1 VMLPTSAISS
11 HWIEIIS
18 NSSLREIMNRCRQIN
33 SLLFSFVNQLFI
45 NQVMRRFFY
54 LSECRSCLMVL
65 DCLHFYVFVPSK

>member
-1 VMLPTSAISS
+1 VMLATSFISS

-45 NQVMRRFFY
+45 NQVMRRFF
-54 LSECRSCLMVL
+54 LPFRVQVL
-65 DCLHFYVFVPSK
+65 FDGS

>member
-1 VMLPTSAISS
+1 VMLATSFISS

-45 NQVMRRFFY
+45 NQVMRRSFFTFQSAG
-54 LSECRSCLMVL
+54 LV
-65 DCLHFYVFVPSK
+65 